1 MTTIQNLTIFQ
12 RENLLTLIFNLTSGL
27 DDDEMEALKVNF
39 SQEDLKS
46 KIFFHFNP
54 NYSYF
59 IVLPFHQK
67 RVFSSTSKVLQ
78 PLKICS

>member
-39 SQEDLKS
+39 SQEKPIIKD
-46 KIFFHFNP
+46 I
-54 NYSYF
+54 
-59 IVLPFHQK
+59 LPF
-67 RVFSSTSKVLQ
+67 
-78 PLKICS
+78 